1 MPVTCAAENCS
12 NIYQRGNNIT
22 FHCFPKNKM
31 LREKWVKATQRK
43 DWKPTQ
49 YSKLCSDHFLLS
61 DFRLFTNRRELMCSA
76 VPSIFSHTRPDQRS
90 TSSRHKQSGEPLQM
104 KEPTVL
110 LKNTDSDCST
120 VRKQILVKEKRK
132 RKIRRKRERWDPGKD
147 EKCELNMDLPQHE
160 QMRQDEEVRATPST
174 SPNCTHHRRQK
185 KSYPDHSYCM
195 QGDKHIEHSYARPL
209 KSKGKTG
216 IIFMDTSLGR
226 RQQLAILTTFNVPK
240 CLKEMEND
248 WSTDTA
254 SEDGMA
260 PCTTKPSSMESRME
274 EPLETP
280 LADNDKVMIGDG
292 DHDHSEVLTED
303 QLQVIPASKLDSIP
317 GDNEEW
323 ETLTVSPKLDNSHDH
338 EEGET
343 PPTLK
348 LDNHYDKDEKT
359 EILPVTL
366 NIDNGHND
374 AEEAPLT
381 SPMIDDLHDNEEE
394 EESLCSFSV
403 NGRNRNSSE
412 IKEVDHLHDQEDK
425 LAQELLQ
432 LSGSSSSLINNN
444 KQDNTEEEEI
454 EEDEEKCKNHPL
466 EDADIEAIQEYIQ
479 KAIQV
484 AQDKDPDL
492 DRSSHFAMSLSKVLE
507 LYTDLL
513 KNRKSEEQCF
523 TYFRPAKLSPPS
535 HCSED
540 EIFFRDSGQH
550 STEKSSLQE
559 LQQVSDQKQDTVNNA
574 SGNQQTIGHDT
585 ESTTRSKGINC
596 KIKEEKKEYIDE
608 YCMSIKEEPLF
619 DEHEYLDSIETI
631 QEQIKEEVSS
641 DFMQDP
647 LFQKVGHECN
657 INDVDENN
665 SSSFQDFESCVEDLP
680 GGSTSY

>member
-1 MPVTCAAENCS
+1 
-12 NIYQRGNNIT
+12 
-22 FHCFPKNKM
+22 
-31 LREKWVKATQRK
+31 
-43 DWKPTQ
+43 
-49 YSKLCSDHFLLS
+49 
-61 DFRLFTNRRELMCSA
+61 
-76 VPSIFSHTRPDQRS
+76 
-90 TSSRHKQSGEPLQM
+90 
-104 KEPTVL
+104 
-110 LKNTDSDCST
+110 
-120 VRKQILVKEKRK
+120 
-132 RKIRRKRERWDPGKD
+132 
-147 EKCELNMDLPQHE
+147 
-160 QMRQDEEVRATPST
+160 
-174 SPNCTHHRRQK
+174 
-185 KSYPDHSYCM
+185 
-195 QGDKHIEHSYARPL
+195 
-209 KSKGKTG
+209 
-216 IIFMDTSLGR
+216 
-226 RQQLAILTTFNVPK
+226 
-240 CLKEMEND
+240 
-248 WSTDTA
+248 
-254 SEDGMA
+254 MA

-381 SPMIDDLHDNEEE
+381 SPKIDDLHDNEEK

-492 DRSSHFAMSLSKVLE
+492 DRSSHFATSLSKVLE

-680 GGSTSY
+680 GGPTSY